1 MQTSKTFSSSKVW
14 QSHRPA
20 RLSKRC
26 GITNVMQTPPS
37 SARPLFRGVPTVTT
51 GPNLGCARRTSS
63 PLEQPH
69 QQQQQPTIQT
79 RAGGDEWSEQ
89 SKPET
94 SEVNKNPPNLFWRCF
109 AAFMY
114 MVPWI
119 DSAISGR
126 SMYALFR
133 DTVAYYFAPTPYLY
147 GIYFGSMFAP
157 LIIFFLIFLAIVK
170 NKKLHHFV
178 RFHAMQSVMLDI
190 LAMLF
195 QILKMYFPP
204 EVKWSPLWWG
214 WEIFATTSCMVAVLY
229 CVVFALMGWYAD
241 IPWVSES
248 CYLHVQWSDQ

>member
-1 MQTSKTFSSSKVW
+1 M
-14 QSHRPA
+14 
-20 RLSKRC
+20 LL
-26 GITNVMQTPPS
+26 TPPLQS
-37 SARPLFRGVPTVTT
+37 SETIHHIYQLTYTHFPLSARPLFRGAPTVAT

-63 PLEQPH
+63 PLEQPP
-69 QQQQQPTIQT
+69 QQQPTIGT

-214 WEIFATTSCMVAVLY
+214 WEIFASTSCMVAVLY
-229 CVVFALMGWYAD
+229 CVVFALM
-241 IPWVSES
+241 
-248 CYLHVQWSDQ
+248 